1 MNKNFC
7 YAPFV
12 HMYLHDKHDKKLC
25 CLSNDSHD
33 TSIETIPN
41 NFKEYW
47 SSSFYQSVRKKMLN
61 NEYVENCTH
70 CYKQEANGEFSER
83 DRYTMMFGDKN
94 IQPDIIYGNQYKTPI
109 DLELRPGNLCNLKCR
124 MCSPN
129 ASSQIEKEVNNNK
142 DMLLPIYTHH
152 NDMITDAFLNLSEE
166 NIEYLLSNAEHINQ
180 IKLLGGEPT
189 IMPETIAILEL
200 LLEKKLLNM
209 TIHVTTN
216 CTNANERFLELIKNF
231 NVCYNFSIDGSG
243 KTLEYI
249 RYPINF
255 NKLEENMQI
264 LCQGVQDSNA
274 QILYT
279 LQAYSLPNLVDF
291 LTWVIKMHDL
301 LQENNNTP
309 DDLELIVSDLV
320 GPEWASIQSLPLD
333 KRNEWIDNA
342 LHSKIINRFSSN
354 IDEVIA
360 SNFRLI
366 KSNITE
372 VLTRLRND
380 TTEHSIDGFVDVTKR
395 FDTVRKQHIKDFI
408 PELWEIIHIYYKQ
421 NG

>member
-1 MNKNFC
+1 
-7 YAPFV
+7 
-12 HMYLHDKHDKKLC
+12 
-25 CLSNDSHD
+25 
-33 TSIETIPN
+33 
-41 NFKEYW
+41 
-47 SSSFYQSVRKKMLN
+47 
-61 NEYVENCTH
+61 
-70 CYKQEANGEFSER
+70 
-83 DRYTMMFGDKN
+83 MMFGDKN